1 MMMRRRSSALVWCS
15 LFHFSTS
22 TFSWRSITKVGA
34 NASPFF
40 ILPRFPRSLDRQV
53 GHQKKDQEKRK
64 NKNKRNDSIHSIWAI
79 LFSSLLIVE
88 HRLRSGCHAVGW
100 VFSGASRSMKTCE
113 FRLFVSALSSAEL
126 NKYCCLL
133 RRRAAKVSAAV
144 THHRLATKS
153 RLPPGPTDRR
163 L

>member
-1 MMMRRRSSALVWCS
+1 MS
-15 LFHFSTS
+15 
-22 TFSWRSITKVGA
+22 KVVPVTA
-34 NASPFF
+34 PA
-40 ILPRFPRSLDRQV
+40 PRQQSEDGEGTRCTAGRAV
-53 GHQKKDQEKRK
+53 HEAEEKRK

-100 VFSGASRSMKTCE
+100 VFSGASRSMKTRE

-144 THHRLATKS
+144 THHHLAAELDGHI
-153 RLPPGPTDRR
+153 RIHLGLREEFEGHGG
-163 L
+163 LL